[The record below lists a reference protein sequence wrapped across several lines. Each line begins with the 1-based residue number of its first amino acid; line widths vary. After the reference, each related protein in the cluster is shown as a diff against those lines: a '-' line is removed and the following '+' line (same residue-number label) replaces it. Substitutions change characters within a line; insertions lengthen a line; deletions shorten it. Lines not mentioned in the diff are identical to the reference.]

1 MCNEKTNTIYTM
13 KFSWNQTIQWLCL
26 LSLGISLSAELI
38 SDYIGIDS
46 WSILYFGIGLA
57 LIAIFIIILRYKKKE
72 KWKSYQLGQK
82 LLLFSF
88 ASQLHIN
95 LAIQLWIGYWT
106 YWTFKN
112 EKTNSTIVMENFN
125 FDDNYDSIPKLNKNQ
140 MKNFKII
147 VLVLLILL
155 VLGMLFG

>member
-46 WSILYFGIGLA
+46 WLILYFGIGLA

-72 KWKSYQLGQK
+72 K
-82 LLLFSF
+82 
-88 ASQLHIN
+88 
-95 LAIQLWIGYWT
+95 
-106 YWTFKN
+106 
-112 EKTNSTIVMENFN
+112 
-125 FDDNYDSIPKLNKNQ
+125 
-140 MKNFKII
+140 
-147 VLVLLILL
+147 
-155 VLGMLFG
+155 